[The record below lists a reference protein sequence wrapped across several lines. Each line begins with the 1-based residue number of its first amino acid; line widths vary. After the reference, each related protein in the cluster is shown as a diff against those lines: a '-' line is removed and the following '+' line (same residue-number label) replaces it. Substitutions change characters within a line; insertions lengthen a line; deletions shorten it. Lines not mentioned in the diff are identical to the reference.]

1 MTLGRTVVTC
11 LVWACL
17 AWAEDWG
24 AVRRLE
30 VGSQVEV
37 KREDRR
43 VFRGAVGRVTENQLE
58 LSGTAGRM
66 RFGRS
71 TVRVVRVKQA
81 GWRGRWLDWMGAG
94 WTTVYEAGGGR

>member
-1 MTLGRTVVTC
+1 MLLVICAYLG
-11 LVWACL
+11 WAQ
-17 AWAEDWG
+17 DWG

-30 VGSQVEV
+30 VGSRVEV
-37 KREDRR
+37 KREDQR

-71 TVRVVRVKQA
+71 TVRTVRVKQA

-94 WTTVYEAGGGR
+94 WTTVYKAGGGR